1 MQPTPNSQELAQIMR
16 FVQSPAGQ
24 QLLASLQQLNSN
36 EINSAMADAAAG
48 ELRPS
53 AENHLRVSRDPGG
66 EKAAVPSG
74 RRQMSEMEE
83 KLGAILSNPQ
93 MMQQI
98 MSMAQA
104 MSPPPEPQGRP
115 EQPPEPA
122 PPALPD
128 FSVMQ
133 KLAGMTRQSGID
145 KNQQALLR
153 ALSPYISRER
163 SAKLEK
169 AMRAAKMARLASVF
183 LNAGGLDM
191 LTGR

>member
-1 MQPTPNSQELAQIMR
+1 
-16 FVQSPAGQ
+16 
-24 QLLASLQQLNSN
+24 
-36 EINSAMADAAAG
+36 
-48 ELRPS
+48 
-53 AENHLRVSRDPGG
+53 
-66 EKAAVPSG
+66 
-74 RRQMSEMEE
+74 MSEMEE

-133 KLAGMTRQSGID
+133 KLAGMTRH
-145 KNQQALLR
+145 
-153 ALSPYISRER
+153 
-163 SAKLEK
+163 
-169 AMRAAKMARLASVF
+169 
-183 LNAGGLDM
+183 
-191 LTGR
+191 